1 MIKMYGLAQN
11 VTHVEQHTLLDTNN
25 HIPSWETGDGEKAEV
40 SIALL
45 KLREEYDEIR
55 RRALEKDEQLVQ
67 IKADIK
73 KAREEEKRVSKD
85 FGGATLD
92 IEKSQ
97 AELDHLKI
105 THDTQKM
112 EKKGFNYMMS
122 RMKRDLIS
130 LNLTINDLTDSLKSK
145 TGFSDE
151 EFLALV
157 KSREQK
163 L

>member
-11 VTHVEQHTLLDTNN
+11 VTHVEQHTLLDSNN

-73 KAREEEKRVSKD
+73 KANEEEKRVSKD

-92 IEKSQ
+92 IEKSD
-97 AELDHLKI
+97 AELKHLKT
-105 THDTQKM
+105 THD
-112 EKKGFNYMMS
+112 
-122 RMKRDLIS
+122 I
-130 LNLTINDLTDSLKSK
+130 
-145 TGFSDE
+145 
-151 EFLALV
+151 
-157 KSREQK
+157 
-163 L
+163 